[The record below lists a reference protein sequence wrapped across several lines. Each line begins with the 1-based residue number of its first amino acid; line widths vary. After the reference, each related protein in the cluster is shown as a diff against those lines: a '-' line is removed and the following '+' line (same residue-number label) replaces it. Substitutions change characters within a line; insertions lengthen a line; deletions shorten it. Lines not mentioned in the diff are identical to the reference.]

1 MKILVLNCG
10 SSSLKYQLINMET
23 EEVLASGKYERI
35 GEDEAF
41 ITHKVN
47 GQKIE
52 IKHPAK
58 THEEAVDFT
67 LKQLTNPE
75 YKVAIVDIQKIV
87 SNSSEI
93 KALKTDQEK
102 QVQAMQAT
110 IDKARAEISKEK
122 DPAKI
127 AQLEEKYRNEIN
139 QQKLALDTSYNSKLT
154 AIDNKIKTAVIEK
167 ARSMNYNIVLPK
179 NTVLYGGDDITDQVS
194 TIIK

>member
-1 MKILVLNCG
+1 MKKKIFGVLVVITAFVAG
-10 SSSLKYQLINMET
+10 YSINNIA
-23 EEVLASGKYERI
+23 VSG
-35 GEDEAF
+35 
-41 ITHKVN
+41 
-47 GQKIE
+47 
-52 IKHPAK
+52 
-58 THEEAVDFT
+58 
-67 LKQLTNPE
+67 TNPE

-154 AIDNKIKTAVIEK
+154 AIDNQIKTAVIEK

>member
-1 MKILVLNCG
+1 MKKKICGVLVVITAFVAG
-10 SSSLKYQLINMET
+10 YSINNIA
-23 EEVLASGKYERI
+23 VSG
-35 GEDEAF
+35 
-41 ITHKVN
+41 
-47 GQKIE
+47 
-52 IKHPAK
+52 
-58 THEEAVDFT
+58 
-67 LKQLTNPE
+67 TNPE